1 MDIKGDELVR
11 YYKQKYPLTFIENAL
26 WGDSSLDKR
35 YEAAWEIA
43 KKAAGVLKSDYDAQ
57 KVAVFGSLTNRSLFT
72 RWSDIDLAV
81 WGIPDKKFYAAVGAV
96 TSLTTKFKIDL
107 VDAME
112 CRASLYKAIKNGGM
126 EI

>member
-43 KKAAGVLKSDYDAQ
+43 KKAAA
-57 KVAVFGSLTNRSLFT
+57 T
-72 RWSDIDLAV
+72 
-81 WGIPDKKFYAAVGAV
+81 
-96 TSLTTKFKIDL
+96 
-107 VDAME
+107 
-112 CRASLYKAIKNGGM
+112 
-126 EI
+126 